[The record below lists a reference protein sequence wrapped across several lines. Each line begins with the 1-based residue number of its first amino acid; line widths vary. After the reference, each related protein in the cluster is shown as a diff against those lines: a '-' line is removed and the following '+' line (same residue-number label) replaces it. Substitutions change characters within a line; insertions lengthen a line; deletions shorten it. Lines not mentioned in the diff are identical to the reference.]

1 MTYRQLLEELASNHD
16 ISVGY
21 FSQGGEWIDVSDA
34 TLEYT
39 LRALDVNL
47 SAEPDEDE
55 LTNRLYLDYLARSS
69 RPLPSAVVAPSGT
82 EKSFNVH
89 VHDGASALVHV
100 ALEDGGE
107 REVYQ
112 DPNDSAAV
120 PVDDTLWGEATFHIP
135 GDLPL
140 GFHQLVLRSDG
151 FEREYTCPLII
162 TPQRLSTADKFVDSP
177 VSGAMAQLYSVR
189 SEKSWGM
196 GDFGDLG
203 ELAEV
208 AAREAGADFLLI
220 NPLHA
225 AEPEPPVEDSP
236 YLPTTRRFIN
246 PIYLRIED
254 IPELELLDADL
265 RADVEEIAAE
275 FRGRNRSAE
284 PIERN
289 PIFEAKLAV
298 LRELFTLQ
306 HTEARQKKFKD
317 FTRREGEGLARFAQW
332 CARKEALSGHH
343 AVDDEEE
350 QANSVAFYSWL
361 QFLCDEQLGAAHQR
375 ALDAGMKIGIITDLA
390 VGVHPGGADAEIL
403 SEYLAPQ
410 ASVGAPPDDYNQLG
424 QDWSQ
429 PPWHPVHLAEAG
441 YQPWRDMLA
450 TVLRN
455 SGGVR
460 VDHILGLFRLF
471 WIPRMSPPTT
481 GTYVAYD
488 FEAMLGILALEAER
502 AGAVVIGEDLG
513 TMEPWVQGTL
523 SDKGF
528 MGTSIVWL
536 EREDNGAPLAQDQ
549 YRPLAMSAVG
559 THDLP
564 PTLAYLG
571 GEHITLRDRLGLLTR
586 PAEEEAA
593 EDMAFQA
600 QVLHLLSETGLLPER
615 DFANLSRADR
625 GNPTQLMGA
634 LHAFIAGTPSAL
646 TCTNL
651 VDMVGDIRAQNQPG
665 TTSDLYPN
673 WCIPLCDSA
682 GKPVLIE
689 DLAKNSLFK
698 AIAAT
703 SKRGPTALRGE

>member
-1 MTYRQLLEELASNHD
+1 MTYRQLLEELASNHG

-21 FSQGGEWIDVSDA
+21 FSQGGQWIDVSDD

-47 SAEPDEDE
+47 SANPDEQE
-55 LTNRLYLDYLARSS
+55 LTTRLYLDYLARAS
-69 RPLPSAVVAPSGT
+69 RPLPPTVVAPSGT
-82 EKSFNVH
+82 EKSFTVH
-89 VHDGASALVHV
+89 VHHGASAQVHI
-100 ALEDGGE
+100 ALESGGR

-112 DPNDSAAV
+112 DPNDTAAV
-120 PVDDTLWGEATFHIP
+120 DVDGQLWGEASFHIP

-140 GFHQLVLRSDG
+140 GFHKLVLRSDG
-151 FEREYTCPLII
+151 FERTYSCPLII
-162 TPQRLSTADKFVDSP
+162 TPQRLSTADKYVDSP
-177 VSGAMAQLYSVR
+177 AAGMMAQLYSVR

-203 ELAEV
+203 DLAEV
-208 AAREAGADFLLI
+208 AANDAGADFLLI

-254 IPELELLDADL
+254 VPELALLDGDL
-265 RADVEEIAAE
+265 RADVADIAAE
-275 FRGRNRSAE
+275 FRERNLSAE

-298 LRELFTLQ
+298 LRELFALEHSPERIEQ
-306 HTEARQKKFKD
+306 FHEY
-317 FTRREGEGLARFAQW
+317 TRREGEGLARFAQW
-332 CARKEALSGHH
+332 CANREATAGRH
-343 AVDDEEE
+343 AVDDEDDL
-350 QANSVAFYSWL
+350 AHSIAFYSWL
-361 QFLCDEQLGAAHQR
+361 QFLCDEQMAWAQQR
-375 ALDAGMKIGIITDLA
+375 ALDAGMEIGIITDLA

-410 ASVGAPPDDYNQLG
+410 ASVGAPPDDYNQQG

-460 VDHILGLFRLF
+460 VDHILGLFRLY
-471 WIPRMSPPTT
+471 WIPRMSAPTT

-513 TMEPWVQGTL
+513 TMEPWIQGTL
-523 SDKGF
+523 SEKGF
-528 MGTSIVWL
+528 MGTSIVWF
-536 EREDNGAPLAQDQ
+536 ERDDNGAPLPQDK
-549 YRPLAMSAVG
+549 YRPLALSSVG

-571 GEHITLRDRLGLLTR
+571 GEHITLRERLGLFTR
-586 PAEEEAA
+586 PVEEEIA
-593 EDMAFQA
+593 EDMDFQA
-600 QVLHLLSETGLLPER
+600 QVLHLMSDTGLLPER
-615 DFANLSRADR
+615 DFVNLSRAER

-665 TTSDLYPN
+665 TTNDLYPN
-673 WCIPLCDSA
+673 WCIPLCDSE

-689 DLAKNSLFK
+689 QLSKNPLFK

-703 SKRGPTALRGE
+703 SKRS

>member
-1 MTYRQLLEELASNHD
+1 M
-16 ISVGY
+16 
-21 FSQGGEWIDVSDA
+21 
-34 TLEYT
+34 
-39 LRALDVNL
+39 
-47 SAEPDEDE
+47 
-55 LTNRLYLDYLARSS
+55 
-69 RPLPSAVVAPSGT
+69 
-82 EKSFNVH
+82 
-89 VHDGASALVHV
+89 HV
-100 ALEDGGE
+100 ALEDGSE

-112 DPNDSAAV
+112 DANDSAAV
-120 PVDDTLWGEATFHIP
+120 TVDDTLWGEATFHIP

-177 VSGAMAQLYSVR
+177 VSGVMAQLYSVR
-189 SEKSWGM
+189 SQKSWGM

-298 LRELFTLQ
+298 LRELFALQ

-343 AVDDEEE
+343 AADDEEE

-403 SEYLAPQ
+403 SEYLTPQ
-410 ASVGAPPDDYNQLG
+410 ASVARHQMITTSKAKTGPNRHGTQCTWRRLATNHGGTCWLRYCAIPAVSASITFWDYSACSGFRACLR
-424 QDWSQ
+424 Q
-429 PPWHPVHLAEAG
+429 PP
-441 YQPWRDMLA
+441 
-450 TVLRN
+450 VLM
-455 SGGVR
+455 
-460 VDHILGLFRLF
+460 
-471 WIPRMSPPTT
+471 WPM
-481 GTYVAYD
+481 
-488 FEAMLGILALEAER
+488 
-502 AGAVVIGEDLG
+502 
-513 TMEPWVQGTL
+513 
-523 SDKGF
+523 
-528 MGTSIVWL
+528 
-536 EREDNGAPLAQDQ
+536 
-549 YRPLAMSAVG
+549 
-559 THDLP
+559 
-564 PTLAYLG
+564 
-571 GEHITLRDRLGLLTR
+571 TLRPCWASWRSKPNA
-586 PAEEEAA
+586 PA
-593 EDMAFQA
+593 
-600 QVLHLLSETGLLPER
+600 P
-615 DFANLSRADR
+615 
-625 GNPTQLMGA
+625 
-634 LHAFIAGTPSAL
+634 
-646 TCTNL
+646 
-651 VDMVGDIRAQNQPG
+651 
-665 TTSDLYPN
+665 
-673 WCIPLCDSA
+673 W
-682 GKPVLIE
+682 
-689 DLAKNSLFK
+689 
-698 AIAAT
+698 
-703 SKRGPTALRGE
+703 